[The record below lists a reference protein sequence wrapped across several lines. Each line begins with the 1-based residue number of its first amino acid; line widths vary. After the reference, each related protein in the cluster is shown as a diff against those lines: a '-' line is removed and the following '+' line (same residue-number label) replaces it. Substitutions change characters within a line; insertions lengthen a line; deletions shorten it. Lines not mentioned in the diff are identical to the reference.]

1 MAAGLRGAP
10 GEFGSDDEGDAA
22 RGEDSYSD
30 GGGNGSSDGDEGGGG
45 GRKRRRRN
53 GGERDAGLAQ
63 VPGWICRP
71 SDASVCHQCVT
82 SVSPVCHLRI
92 GRLNRYYA

>member
-63 VPGWICRP
+63 VGGSADRAMP
-71 SDASVCHQCVT
+71 VCVT
-82 SVSPVCHLRI
+82 SVSPVCHQCVTY
-92 GRLNRYYA
+92 GSGG